1 LRRVVSLVVLGLGVF
16 GIAAGL
22 LLRFYAYP
30 ALAKIPHDPN
40 TTAVAQGSGITAL
53 VYVVKDGSHTQP
65 EIRHNLSLTSTTFVS
80 GDLHAPEVQ
89 ADSGVTSWIEATRVK
104 DDQDGLTLSATVREL
119 CLDRFS
125 AEAVAPCTTQYIQKT
140 HEDNKDT
147 RIPGTPRQVQF
158 PGLNFKFPFQTQKQ
172 TYPWYDSEL
181 GKPVDAKF
189 DGEDVVEGL
198 PVYRFKQSVSPT
210 SVGTQDVP
218 GSMVGKSDP
227 TVSAGLYYE
236 VDRTLWIEPDTGA
249 VVKVRQSMKQELRT
263 PDQTAGLGTAVFDGT
278 LELNQKT
285 VDANVRTAK
294 DNMPKLWL
302 LTGLPVILWI
312 VGGVLTVAGIVL
324 LLAGRNRRQ
333 RRH

>member
-1 LRRVVSLVVLGLGVF
+1 VSLVVLGLGVF

-30 ALAKIPHDPN
+30 ALAKIPHDPK

-53 VYVVKDGSHTQP
+53 VYVVKDGSPTQP
-65 EIRHNLSLTSTTFVS
+65 EIRHNLSLTSSTFVS
-80 GDLHAPEVQ
+80 GDMHAPEVQ

-104 DDQDGLTLSATVREL
+104 DDKDGLTLSASVREL

-140 HEDNKDT
+140 KENDKDT
-147 RIPGTPRQVQF
+147 KIPGTRGQVQF

-172 TYPWYDSEL
+172 TYPWYDGEL
-181 GKPVDAKF
+181 AKPVDAKF
-189 DGEDVVEGL
+189 DGEDVVQGL
-198 PVYRFKQSVSPT
+198 AVYRFKQSVPPT
-210 SVGTQDVP
+210 DIDTQDVP
-218 GSMVGKSDP
+218 GSLVGKPDA

-236 VDRTLWIEPDTGA
+236 VERTLWIEPATGA
-249 VVKVRQSMKQELRT
+249 VINVRQSMKQELRT

-285 VDANVRTAK
+285 VGANVQTAN
-294 DNMPKLWL
+294 DNMAKLWL
-302 LTGLPVILWI
+302 LTGFPVILWI
-312 VGGVLTVAGIVL
+312 GGGVLTLAGIVML
-324 LLAGRNRRQ
+324 VAWRR
-333 RRH
+333 RA